1 MTLPIKP
8 LMATPT
14 AWRNACATATGPT
27 AGAIAL
33 ALAGLAA
40 LATADTARA
49 QDFYAGKTV
58 TMIVANTPSSGFDA
72 YGRLLARN
80 MPRYIPGS
88 PNIIVQHM
96 PGAGG
101 AKANEYTALI
111 APKDGT
117 ALTITMPGSILLPLL
132 QGRQKFRYDPTKL
145 AFIGNA
151 DSGTRVCILA
161 AKSGVKTFE
170 DLLAKPVTVGAT
182 APGGSLYDYARFK
195 QVLLGAKFRIV
206 TGYPGPGDILIAI
219 ERGELDSIC
228 GLDISTLK
236 TLRPTWVGSKD
247 YNTVIQVTSAKDK
260 SSAELDKIGV
270 PTIWKFIPADKLPV
284 VELIVKQQAFH
295 RPFFAPGETPPAQLA
310 VLRKAFLSALKDP
323 AALAEAEKQNL
334 ALDPSSGEE
343 VAAAVKSMFDAPQS
357 LVDAMAKATQPP
369 PG

>member
-1 MTLPIKP
+1 MNR
-8 LMATPT
+8 
-14 AWRNACATATGPT
+14 RNACTTPAATL
-27 AGAIAL
+27 AL
-33 ALAGLAA
+33 ALAGLTI
-40 LATADTARA
+40 LAPAPIVEA
-49 QDFYAGKTV
+49 QEFYSGKTV

-80 MPRYIPGS
+80 MPRHIPGS

-117 ALTITMPGSILLPLL
+117 ALTLTMPGSILLPLL
-132 QGRQKFRYDPTKL
+132 QGRQKFRYDPTRL

-161 AKSGVKTFE
+161 AKSGVETFE

-195 QVLLGAKFRIV
+195 QVLLGAKFKII

-219 ERGELDSIC
+219 ERGELDGIC

-236 TLRPTWVGSKD
+236 TLRPTWVGSKE
-247 YNTVIQVTSAKDK
+247 YNTVVQVTAARDK
-260 SSAELDKIGV
+260 SSAELTRIGV

-295 RPFFAPGETPPAQLA
+295 RPFFAPSETPPAQLA
-310 VLRKAFLSALKDP
+310 ILRKAFLAALQDP

-334 ALDPSSGEE
+334 AIDPSSGEDL
-343 VAAAVKSMFDAPQS
+343 AAAVKSMFDAPQS
-357 LVDAMAKATQPP
+357 LIDAIGKATQPP